1 MEIIKYD
8 NALKGK
14 NSDKCKTLEYS
25 FKDKEIDLGI
35 ATINGRY
42 PDKGYGVNLVSK
54 ELIYVIEGKGT
65 LNFENKRIEFS
76 KGDAILIEPNEKYY
90 YGISFFFFIYCFICI
105 FIIHIMF
112 HINIHWYNYIIFHK
126 KYQEF

>member
-25 FKDKEIDLGI
+25 FNDKEIDLGI

-42 PDKGYGVNLVSK
+42 PNKGYGVNLVSK
-54 ELIYVIEGKGT
+54 ELIYVIEGKGP
-65 LNFENKRIEFS
+65 LNFENEKIEFS
-76 KGDAILIEPNEKYY
+76 KGDSILIETNEKYY
-90 YGISFFFFIYCFICI
+90 YDTDYCVISMTCTPAWSPEQ
-105 FIIHIMF
+105 HKL
-112 HINIHWYNYIIFHK
+112 IN
-126 KYQEF
+126 

>member
-25 FKDKEIDLGI
+25 FNDKEIDLGI

-65 LNFENKRIEFS
+65 LNFDGIEQIY
-76 KGDAILIEPNEKYY
+76 KDNNLIYELHCSGGLIK
-90 YGISFFFFIYCFICI
+90 
-105 FIIHIMF
+105 
-112 HINIHWYNYIIFHK
+112 
-126 KYQEF
+126 